1 MVHPMAIAHGRKALI
16 TGGASGFGLAIARR
30 LADSGARVVIAD
42 IADEQLA
49 RAYGSDPRLVP
60 LRLDV
65 TSAVDVDAVT
75 AAAVRELGGLDT
87 LVLSAGVIHVKPL
100 AEVTERD
107 WDATLDINL
116 KGAFL
121 VAQAAVSALRASG
134 RGRIVAIS
142 SDAGKRGYPW
152 IQAYTAS
159 KFGLIGLIESLAV
172 ELSPDRVTAN
182 CVCPASCPTTGMGRS
197 LTAWK
202 AKQAGISM
210 DEMLERMGASFPL
223 GRSVSEGDVVGAVE
237 YLLSEQASFITGVA
251 LDVDGGESL
260 GFLQVA
266 TSR

>member
-1 MVHPMAIAHGRKALI
+1 MAIAHGRKALI

-49 RAYGSDPRLVP
+49 RAHGSDPRLVP

-75 AAAVRELGGLDT
+75 AAAVRQLGGLDT

-107 WDATLDINL
+107 WDSTLDINL

-121 VAQAAVSALRASG
+121 VAQAAVPALRASG

-172 ELSPDRVTAN
+172 ELSADRVTAN

-197 LTAWK
+197 LTARK
-202 AKQAGISM
+202 AAQAGISV

-223 GRSVSEGDVVGAVE
+223 GRPVSEGDVVGAVE

-260 GFLQVA
+260 GFLQVT

>member
-1 MVHPMAIAHGRKALI
+1 MTMVSGRTALI
-16 TGGASGFGLAIARR
+16 TGGASGFGLATARR
-30 LADSGARVVIAD
+30 LAELGARVVIAD
-42 IADEQLA
+42 ISDEQLERA
-49 RAYGSDPRLVP
+49 RSLDPRLVTM
-60 LRLDV
+60 RLDV
-65 TSAVDVDAVT
+65 TDAREVSAVV
-75 AAAVRELGGLDT
+75 AAAQHELGGIDT

-107 WDATLDINL
+107 WDTTLDINL

-121 VAQAAVSALRASG
+121 VAQAAAPALRASG
-134 RGRIVAIS
+134 RGRVVAIS

-152 IQAYTAS
+152 IQAYAAS

-182 CVCPASCPTTGMGRS
+182 CVCPGSCPTTGMGRS

-202 AKQAGISM
+202 AEQAGISLE
-210 DEMLERMGASFPL
+210 EMLDRMGASFPL
-223 GRSVSEGDVVGAVE
+223 GRPVSEDDVVGAIE
-237 YLLSEQASFITGVA
+237 YLLSDQASFITGVS

-266 TSR
+266 T